1 MSKKYNQ
8 NPLACV
14 TESPIHGRG
23 LFARCEIASESLIG
37 TYAGKKTS
45 NNGMHVLWVWDEK
58 DEKWIGVDGDNEMRF
73 LNHSGQPNAE
83 FYDTDLYALRDI
95 AADEE
100 ITFDYQWDEE
110 DADEGGADKDGLDQA

>member
-8 NPLACV
+8 NSLVRV

-23 LFARCEIASESLIG
+23 LFARCDIAVESFIG

-45 NNGMHVLWVWDEK
+45 NNGMHVLWIWDEK
-58 DEKWIGVDGDNEMRF
+58 DEKWVGVDGDNEMRF

-83 FYDTDLYALRDI
+83 FYETDLYALRDI
-95 AADEE
+95 AAGEE
-100 ITFDYQWDEE
+100 ITFDYQWEEE
-110 DADEGGADKDGLDQA
+110 DADEDGVDQA